1 MRLTRRTFLAPLLF
15 AALLFATTAHAGA
28 GKDIRY
34 LDLIN
39 RAHDSVISLEVAPA
53 GSDAFQE
60 KPLGAP
66 LRGGGDSTTI
76 EIAGGSCLYDIRFQF
91 RNGRTL
97 VYKDVDICS
106 GGKLAIRPLPLD
118 TSRLVRSERP
128 PAQYARGHTPSRAW
142 LHGPEHSNGENR
154 ERRTC
159 ACL

>member
-1 MRLTRRTFLAPLLF
+1 MRLTRPAVLAPLLF
-15 AALLFATTAHAGA
+15 ATLLFASTAHAGA

-39 RAHDSVISLEVAPA
+39 RAHDSVTSLEVAPA

-76 EIAGGSCLYDIRFQF
+76 EIAGGSCLYDIRFKF

-106 GGKLAIRPLPLD
+106 GGKLAIRPIPRD
-118 TSRLVRSERP
+118 TSQLVRSEQ
-128 PAQYARGHTPSRAW
+128 PATQYVDGRTP
-142 LHGPEHSNGENR
+142 
-154 ERRTC
+154 
-159 ACL
+159 

>member
-1 MRLTRRTFLAPLLF
+1 MRLTRPAVLATFLF
-15 AALLFATTAHAGA
+15 AAAAHAG
-28 GKDIRY
+28 GKNIRY

-66 LRGGGDSTTI
+66 LRGGSDSTTI
-76 EIAGGSCLYDIRFQF
+76 EIAGESCLYDIRFKF

-106 GGKLAIRPLPLD
+106 GGKLAIRPLPRD
-118 TSRLVRSERP
+118 TSWLVRSQLP
-128 PAQYARGHTPSRAW
+128 AAQYAGGQVP
-142 LHGPEHSNGENR
+142 
-154 ERRTC
+154 
-159 ACL
+159 

>member
-1 MRLTRRTFLAPLLF
+1 MQAPIRAIHCNAIGVYSSRPETLAMRLTRPAVLAT
-15 AALLFATTAHAGA
+15 LLFATAAHAGA
-28 GKDIRY
+28 GKNTRY

-76 EIAGGSCLYDIRFQF
+76 EIAGESCLYDVRFKF

-97 VYKDVDICS
+97 VYKDVDICG
-106 GGKLAIRPLPLD
+106 GGKLAIRPLP
-118 TSRLVRSERP
+118 TSDATRLVRSQP
-128 PAQYARGHTPSRAW
+128 AAAQYAEGNSP
-142 LHGPEHSNGENR
+142 
-154 ERRTC
+154 
-159 ACL
+159 

>member
-1 MRLTRRTFLAPLLF
+1 MRLTRPAVLAT
-15 AALLFATTAHAGA
+15 LLFATTAHAGA
-28 GKDIRY
+28 GKDTRY

-39 RAHDSVISLEVAPA
+39 RAHDSVTSLEVAPA

-76 EIAGGSCLYDIRFQF
+76 EIAGGSCLYDIRLKF

-106 GGKLAIRPLPLD
+106 GGKLAIRPLPRD
-118 TSRLVRSERP
+118 TSLLVRSEQP
-128 PAQYARGHTPSRAW
+128 AAQYADGRASDR
-142 LHGPEHSNGENR
+142 HAPDRHAPDR
-154 ERRTC
+154 H
-159 ACL
+159 AP

>member
-1 MRLTRRTFLAPLLF
+1 MRLTRPAIIAT
-15 AALLFATTAHAGA
+15 LLFATAAHAGE

-39 RAHDSVISLEVAPA
+39 RAHDSVTSLEVAPA

-76 EIAGGSCLYDIRFQF
+76 EILAESCLYDFRFKF

-97 VYKDVDICS
+97 VYKDVDVCS
-106 GGKLAIRPLPLD
+106 GGKLAIRQLPWD
-118 TSRLVRSERP
+118 TSQLVRAEQP
-128 PAQYARGHTPSRAW
+128 AAQYAG
-142 LHGPEHSNGENR
+142 GD
-154 ERRTC
+154 ER
-159 ACL
+159 